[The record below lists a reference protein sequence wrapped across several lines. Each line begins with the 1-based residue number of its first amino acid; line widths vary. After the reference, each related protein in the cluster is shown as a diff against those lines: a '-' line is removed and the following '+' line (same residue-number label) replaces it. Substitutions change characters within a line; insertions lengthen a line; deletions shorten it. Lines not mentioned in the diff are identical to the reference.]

1 MSKSLLLYN
10 DDCMNVFKRIPTGV
24 IGLVCTDP
32 PYKKVTGGCT
42 NRAVRL
48 SGASQDDLSKGR
60 FFKENMVKFE
70 EWLPECY
77 RVLKE
82 GTHCYI
88 MCDDRNLKAILN
100 IGEQVGFRLLNIL
113 TWKKSRHTP
122 NRYYLKN
129 SEFIVLFRK
138 GKAKNINRMGTYQ
151 VLEFSNVEKKVHPAE
166 KPFDLVN
173 CLVENSSN
181 EQDVVLDPFMGSGVC
196 GEVCMKTGRKFIGI
210 EMDEKYFKIAKQRIE
225 GVK

>member
-1 MSKSLLLYN
+1 
-10 DDCMNVFKRIPTGV
+10 MNVFKRIPTGV